1 MSDCVPFRLYVGEQ
15 LPLLVPILQAAMKSR
30 GTSVSGDDNSG
41 RFSIALPIGGSISGS
56 FRVDGKSLAVEIQ
69 SRPAAISC
77 GLIESKMQDFILD
90 AKAILRN
97 QSRH

>member
-15 LPLLVPILQAAMKSR
+15 LPALVPILQAEMKRR
-30 GTSVSGDDNSG
+30 GASVSGDDTSG

-56 FRVDGKSLAVEIQ
+56 FCVDGKSLAVEIQ

-77 GLIESKMQDFILD
+77 GMIESKMQDFILD
-90 AKAILRN
+90 AKAILKN
-97 QSRH
+97 QSRS